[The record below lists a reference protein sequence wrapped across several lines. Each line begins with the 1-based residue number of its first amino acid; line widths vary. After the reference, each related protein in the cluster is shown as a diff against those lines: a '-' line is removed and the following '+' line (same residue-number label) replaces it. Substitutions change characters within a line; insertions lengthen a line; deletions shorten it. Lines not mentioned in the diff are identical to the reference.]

1 VILKLANIINT
12 RKINDTDLVNY
23 VKINDDLRI
32 VKNSFHNTVH
42 RMQKLDC
49 NRGVNVE
56 TGEIIE
62 FKRSLN
68 RSQRMCDFKR
78 SLSKLRDIIKLN
90 VVDLEKCLFITLTYD
105 DNISDREVF
114 RKDFENFIKKFRR
127 RYGECEYIKPVE
139 YQGRG
144 AIHCH
149 LIIIFEKA
157 PTVSI
162 TNENIVNCWK
172 HGSVDV
178 GTIESPEA
186 TAKYLTNFPF
196 EYNESNEDLDYW
208 FKTKKQKKSERVS
221 FYAPHEKLYSCSKG
235 IKHPETIKNIPYN
248 EVKEKFSLNEA
259 ENSLTIW
266 NDDNNIVT
274 IENYK
279 INKEKE
285 AC

>member
-1 VILKLANIINT
+1 MVKIINNK
-12 RKINDTDLVNY
+12 KINDTDLVNY

-32 VKNSFHNTVH
+32 IKNSFNNTVH

-49 NRGVNVE
+49 NRGINVE

-62 FKRSLN
+62 FKRSKN
-68 RSQRMCDFKR
+68 RSHRMCDFKR

-90 VVDLEKCLFITLTYD
+90 VVDLEKSLFITLTYD

-127 RYGECEYIKPVE
+127 RYGNCEYIKAVE

-149 LIIIFEKA
+149 LIIIFEKS
-157 PTVSI
+157 PTLSI
-162 TNENIVNCWK
+162 KNEDIIKCWK
-172 HGSVDV
+172 LGSVDV
-178 GTIESPEA
+178 GPIESPEA

-196 EYNESNEDLDYW
+196 EYNEFNKDLDYW
-208 FKTKKQKKSERVS
+208 FKSKKQKKSERIG

-235 IKHPETIKNIPYN
+235 IEHPETVKNIPCY

-259 ENSLTIW
+259 ESSLTIW

>member
-1 VILKLANIINT
+1 M
-12 RKINDTDLVNY
+12 NY

-32 VKNSFHNTVH
+32 IKNSFHNTIH

-127 RYGECEYIKPVE
+127 RYGKCEYIKPVE

-162 TNENIVNCWK
+162 TNENIVKCWK

>member
-1 VILKLANIINT
+1 MAKIINNK
-12 RKINDTDLVNY
+12 KINDNDLVNY
-23 VKINDDLRI
+23 IKINNDLRI

-162 TNENIVNCWK
+162 TNENIVKCWK

-178 GTIESPEA
+178 GTTESPEA

-259 ENSLTIW
+259 ESSLTIW

>member
-1 VILKLANIINT
+1 MANIINT
-12 RKINDTDLVNY
+12 KKINDNDIVNY

-114 RKDFENFIKKFRR
+114 RKDFENFIKKVLKR
-127 RYGECEYIKPVE
+127 
-139 YQGRG
+139 
-144 AIHCH
+144 
-149 LIIIFEKA
+149 
-157 PTVSI
+157 
-162 TNENIVNCWK
+162 
-172 HGSVDV
+172 
-178 GTIESPEA
+178 
-186 TAKYLTNFPF
+186 
-196 EYNESNEDLDYW
+196 
-208 FKTKKQKKSERVS
+208 
-221 FYAPHEKLYSCSKG
+221 
-235 IKHPETIKNIPYN
+235 
-248 EVKEKFSLNEA
+248 
-259 ENSLTIW
+259 
-266 NDDNNIVT
+266 
-274 IENYK
+274 
-279 INKEKE
+279 
-285 AC
+285 

>member
-1 VILKLANIINT
+1 MANIINT
-12 RKINDTDLVNY
+12 KKINDNDIVNY

-127 RYGECEYIKPVE
+127 RYGKCEYIKPVE

-162 TNENIVNCWK
+162 TNENIVKCWK

-221 FYAPHEKLYSCSKG
+221 FYAPHEKLYSCSAG
-235 IKHPETIKNIPYN
+235 IEHPETVKNIPCN

-259 ENSLTIW
+259 ESSLTIW